1 MQAYLKQAL
10 GFSTDILNDEEYER
24 LHEAIQEGTSDLSIH
39 YFTEDGYA
47 QKGWSVV
54 VVKNLGE
61 VGDGKF
67 ISWNNLKSLAG
78 REAIISQSDLDDIEK
93 RLKLVGL
100 EHLKHQVELV
110 FYLTEY

>member
-10 GFSTDILNDEEYER
+10 GFSTDILTDEEYDN
-24 LHEAIQEGTSDLSIH
+24 LHDAIQEGISDLSIA
-39 YFTEDGYA
+39 YFTEDGYG

-54 VVKNLGE
+54 VVKDIGE

-67 ISWNNLKSLAG
+67 ISWDNLKHLAS
-78 REAIISQSDLDDIEK
+78 REAIIAQPDMLDIEN

-100 EHLKHQVELV
+100 EQLKHRVELV